1 MIKPLLDRML
11 GRKPRLSVLM
21 VCSGNICRSPTAQA
35 VLEKR
40 LAELGL
46 DKQVSVDSA
55 GLESFHVG
63 EPPDKRSQKHAAQ
76 RGYDLSRQR
85 ARRFERVD
93 FERFD
98 LVLAMDQGHL
108 ASLRKRCPAELQG
121 RLALLLGDAD
131 VPDPFYGGPA
141 GFDRVLDLIEPRCA
155 QLASELAERLKS
167 SGA

>member
-35 VLEKR
+35 VLERR

-46 DKQVSVDSA
+46 SKDVMVDSA

-63 EPPDKRSQKHAAQ
+63 EAPDKRSQKHASQ

-85 ARRFERVD
+85 ARRFERAD

-98 LVLAMDQGHL
+98 LVLAMDEGHL
-108 ASLRKRCPAELQG
+108 ASLRKRCPADLQG
-121 RLALLLGDAD
+121 RLALLLVDAE

-141 GFDRVLDLIEPRCA
+141 GFDRVLDLVELGCIR
-155 QLASELAERLKS
+155 LAAELAARLK
-167 SGA
+167 GA